1 MNWLVACL
9 VIVTGIVVYFP
20 TVYIRK
26 MNRVL
31 KVLQEIEANTRAALG
46 SAAVQ
51 RVIADR
57 QRSA

>member
-20 TVYIRK
+20 IVYIRK

-31 KVLQEIEANTRAALG
+31 GVLRDIETNTRATAG
-46 SAAVQ
+46 SAAMQ
-51 RVIADR
+51 RGVGGAR
-57 QRSA
+57 